1 MFFKKNYHYGHLG
14 LKGNQSNLTRLI
26 GGGKYNNVDIV
37 KNYVHHAKLAKPAHR
52 NYLEKK

>member
-14 LKGNQSNLTRLI
+14 LKGNQSHLNRLI
-26 GGGKYNNVDIV
+26 GAGKYNGIDLV
-37 KNYVHHAKLAKPAHR
+37 KNYVHHANSDKPTHR